1 MWLRFWSLGGFLAMM
16 GGFIA
21 LFASGNL
28 LSLNPNV
35 IIVQI
40 AALVLALWARRSLGL
55 RSFHLTAEP
64 TAGELVT
71 SGPYRVIR
79 HPIYTAACL
88 FVWPGALAHH
98 SFPAFVLA
106 TLVTA
111 GALIRIIYE
120 ERTLAERYTEYARYA
135 DTTNRMLP
143 YVF

>member
-64 TAGELVT
+64 TEGTLVT

-120 ERTLAERYTEYARYA
+120 ERTLAERYPEYARYA

>member
-64 TAGELVT
+64 TEGPLVT

-120 ERTLAERYTEYARYA
+120 ERTLAERYPEYARYA